1 MNIGP
6 RYTYINGEKNMVRIN
21 PGLFLQNQMRRTNN
35 QMQKSIRHLS
45 SGKRITQAADDAAGL
60 VISQKMRAQ
69 IRGLAQASRNVMDA
83 GSLLQV
89 AEGGMKEIND
99 LLLRIRELSVQAAT
113 DTLQESDRQV
123 IQDEIDQ
130 LKQTMSEIVHHT
142 EFNNHKVLSN
152 TNSDV
157 FIEETRTQQKVIGMR
172 TTVQPQLP
180 IYTHHMVDT
189 TRLDAPEIDPFE
201 FDPVHSRRV
210 PSTDFSTNVK
220 GTTVLDHQPRYS
232 ADGQSIIFQSSREA
246 GTYYVPA
253 DLSASSDVYDG
264 SLPTYAQT
272 TSSDQLAKLE
282 TFGTN
287 LRLYTRS
294 SSSGTWYHRQT
305 FSDYNYRQDGSNG
318 FSFAPTTVDG
328 ETSFVY
334 SDTDGNIQQ
343 VQIHTRTGT
352 VLEKENI
359 ISSSDELHIPPENN
373 TIRLDS
379 APKLYR
385 MGEVDAS
392 LKVYKVT
399 DSGENEVYYWNG
411 EGDPPV
417 GGYYT
422 LSGSQVTFHG
432 DAIIGHEPGDDA
444 QDYYRFSYVSSGG
457 ASNIYTKSVPSGAD
471 IYHMDGSDG
480 PRSLDI
486 HVGGKQVGKEDLL
499 SSQPNDPEVD
509 GVYYNSTTNQLEFY
523 GNWRPAHNQNV
534 TVNYITNQT
543 RDGVYTQFV
552 SSGIDLYN
560 LENQDLEANRSLR
573 VFVAGEELQHLNDV
587 DNETNGFT
595 YNRETGYVSIYGDV
609 RPDLSANESV
619 RIEFFADPSGS
630 KTNEYIVGLP
640 LGAYHPEL
648 YNLATDESPS
658 SIKVY
663 RNGTEAIEHYDVD
676 GVNGFHYNA
685 DKNIIELY
693 GDARPDA
700 TDSYIVKVAKDSQPI
715 KNQDGVVE
723 VSLVGNPELYAQDG
737 STDPVTIEVLV
748 NGEAISYDESRT
760 NGYIYNQ
767 ENNTIEIFGDAR
779 PNAGE
784 NVSLNYVIESSA
796 LTYGNNTY
804 DLIISPS
811 PLHYGVSDGS
821 EPRAMRVYYKNEEVP
836 YGDENGFTFD
846 PEQNLVS
853 LHGSYRPIGEDS
865 IGDLEVVSITA
876 DHLKQTI
883 PVGHRV
889 YEVSLNGEL
898 VEPAEE
904 NDGHGYV
911 INGQTVE
918 LVGDARPNVERNQE
932 LRLEVLHFEPTT
944 FPLDVSGLVYD
955 PFDDQWVS
963 SPMVYSEM
971 IDGSLSVR
979 LNGVTLDQED
989 YTLVEN
995 VLHFSEDLV
1004 LSRGNNTLE
1013 ATFDLNHPTGFE
1025 SNQFTFQVGA
1035 QAGQQYQ
1042 VEIQSFNTMLL
1053 RAGGLSVET
1062 RDRADQSIGLV
1073 DELTRFVSTERSRV
1087 GAAQNRLDVIA
1098 SNLGSAE
1105 ENTTSSLSR
1114 IEDADMAKAMM
1125 QRVKTSIIQ
1134 QAQQAMQAHEME
1146 SNQAILVLLQ

>member
-1 MNIGP
+1 MVQ
-6 RYTYINGEKNMVRIN
+6 INQTA
-21 PGLFLQNQMRRTNN
+21 FLQNQMRRTNN
-35 QMQKSIRHLS
+35 QMQKSMRHLS

-69 IRGLAQASRNVMDA
+69 IRGLSQASRNVMDA

-113 DTLQESDRQV
+113 DTLQESDRLV
-123 IQDEIDQ
+123 IQEEIDQ

-142 EFNNHKVLSN
+142 EFNHHKVLSN
-152 TNSDV
+152 TNSDI

-246 GTYYVPA
+246 GTYVVPA
-253 DLSASSDVYDG
+253 DLSASSEVYDG
-264 SLPTYAQT
+264 SLPTSAQT

-359 ISSSDELHIPPENN
+359 ISSSDELHIPPTNN
-373 TIRLDS
+373 TIQLS
-379 APKLYR
+379 STPKLYR
-385 MGEVDAS
+385 MGEENAS
-392 LKVYKVT
+392 LKVYKAT
-399 DSGENEVYYWNG
+399 DSGENEVLYWNG
-411 EGDPPV
+411 EGDPPEDA
-417 GGYYT
+417 YFT

-444 QDYYRFSYVSSGG
+444 QDYYRFSYVSSSG
-457 ASNIYTKSVPSGAD
+457 ASDIYTKYVPSGAD

-486 HVGGKQVGKEDLL
+486 LVGGNQVGKEDLL
-499 SSQPNDPEVD
+499 ASQPIDPEVD

-523 GNWRPAHNQNV
+523 GDWRPAHNQNV
-534 TVNYITNQT
+534 RVNYITNQT
-543 RDGVYTQFV
+543 PDGVYTQFV

-560 LENQDLEANRSLR
+560 LEDPELEANRSLR
-573 VFVAGEELQHLNDV
+573 VFVAGEELQY
-587 DNETNGFT
+587 NETNGFT
-595 YNRETGYVSIYGDV
+595 YNRETGYVSIHGDA
-609 RPDLSANESV
+609 RPDLPANEAV

-630 KTNEYIVGLP
+630 ATSEYVVGLP
-640 LGAYHPEL
+640 LGEYHPEL
-648 YNLATDESPS
+648 YNLATNESPS
-658 SIKVY
+658 SIKVF
-663 RNGTEAIEHYDVD
+663 RNGTEAIEHSD
-676 GVNGFHYNA
+676 VNGFQYNEET
-685 DKNIIELY
+685 NTIELY

-700 TDSYIVKVAKDSQPI
+700 SDSYTVKVAKDSRPI
-715 KNQDGVVE
+715 VNQDGVVE
-723 VSLVGNPELYAQDG
+723 VSLIGNPEVYSHDG

-767 ENNTIEIFGDAR
+767 ENNTIEIYGNAR
-779 PNAGE
+779 PSGGE
-784 NVSLNYVIESSA
+784 NVSVNYLIESSTF
-796 LTYGNNTY
+796 TYGNNTY
-804 DLIISPS
+804 DLTISPS

-836 YGDENGFTFD
+836 YGEANGFTFD

-876 DHLKQTI
+876 DHLKQPI
-883 PVGHRV
+883 PTGHRV
-889 YEVSLNGEL
+889 YQVSLNGEL

-904 NDGHGYV
+904 NDGHGFV

-932 LRLEVLHFEPTT
+932 IRLEVLHFEPTT

-955 PFDDQWVS
+955 PFDDEWISSQMVS
-963 SPMVYSEM
+963 TE
-971 IDGSLSVR
+971 IIAGTLSVK
-979 LNGVTLDQED
+979 LNGANLDEEN
-989 YTLVEN
+989 YTLMDN
-995 VLHFSEDLV
+995 VLHFSEDLN

-1035 QAGQQYQ
+1035 QAGQHYQ
-1042 VEIQSFNTMLL
+1042 VEIQSFNNMLL
-1053 RAGGLSVET
+1053 RAGGLSVVT
-1062 RDRADQSIGLV
+1062 RDRADQTIGLV
-1073 DELTRFVSTERSRV
+1073 DDLTRFVTTERSRV
-1087 GAAQNRLDVIA
+1087 GASQNRLDVIA

-1105 ENTTSSLSR
+1105 ENATASLSR
-1114 IEDADMAKAMM
+1114 IEDADMAKAIM

-1146 SNQAILVLLQ
+1146 SNQAILALLQ